1 MTKINYDALDA
12 VAEALE
18 GDWVAEGRGL
28 DEGFSHWGTRGTLT
42 RSDRLTLTLRTEP
55 WVAPGTMEV
64 SGYGHS
70 INVGLVR
77 DPGAIARDITRRLI
91 PDAEEGW
98 ADSKAAEEAALTRA
112 AGMEATA
119 SALEEAGLRR
129 VDSPTTS
136 TARRRTTMT
145 DTGKT
150 RAELLADAEAA
161 VNGDRNADYGDPN
174 QDFKRTAEFWSTYLG
189 IAITPTQV
197 GMMMALLKI
206 SRSVWSPGKR
216 DNYLDLAGY
225 AACTWSTV
233 TPAEAESTEA
243 PLADW
248 ELELMEAPAVAVVPK
263 VGDGVGGAGEW
274 DYGNLPVGTI
284 AISDDHDE
292 LTRREGGWF
301 NYLGGRIHPKRLRRI
316 TYLPSA

>member
-1 MTKINYDALDA
+1 MTKIDYDALDA

-70 INVGLVR
+70 INVGLGR

-129 VDSPTTS
+129 VASSSNHVNLAPREWGSSIAGPTGDWVVLGPGRVDVKLRYL
-136 TARRRTTMT
+136 TA
-145 DTGKT
+145 
-150 RAELLADAEAA
+150 AQA
-161 VNGDRNADYGDPN
+161 VEVARMVA
-174 QDFKRTAEFWSTYLG
+174 W
-189 IAITPTQV
+189 
-197 GMMMALLKI
+197 
-206 SRSVWSPGKR
+206 VW
-216 DNYLDLAGY
+216 
-225 AACTWSTV
+225 
-233 TPAEAESTEA
+233 
-243 PLADW
+243 
-248 ELELMEAPAVAVVPK
+248 
-263 VGDGVGGAGEW
+263 
-274 DYGNLPVGTI
+274 
-284 AISDDHDE
+284 DD
-292 LTRREGGWF
+292 
-301 NYLGGRIHPKRLRRI
+301 
-316 TYLPSA
+316 

>member
-129 VDSPTTS
+129 
-136 TARRRTTMT
+136 TTMT
-145 DTGKT
+145 DTGRT

-189 IAITPTQV
+189 VAITPTQV

-274 DYGNLPVGTI
+274 DYGSLPVGTI

-292 LTRREGGWF
+292 LTRREEGWF
-301 NYLGGRIHPKRLRRI
+301 NYLGGRIHPRCPRRI

>member
-1 MTKINYDALDA
+1 M
-12 VAEALE
+12 
-18 GDWVAEGRGL
+18 AEGRGL

-119 SALEEAGLRR
+119 SALEEAG
-129 VDSPTTS
+129 PEIITITPI
-136 TARRRTTMT
+136 TRRRTTMT

-233 TPAEAESTEA
+233 TPAEAQSTEA

-274 DYGNLPVGTI
+274 DYGSLPVGTI
-284 AISDDHDE
+284 ATSDDHDG
-292 LTRREGGWF
+292 LTRREEGWF
-301 NYLGGRIHPKRLRRI
+301 NYLGGRIHPRRLRRI

>member
-1 MTKINYDALDA
+1 
-12 VAEALE
+12 
-18 GDWVAEGRGL
+18 
-28 DEGFSHWGTRGTLT
+28 
-42 RSDRLTLTLRTEP
+42 
-55 WVAPGTMEV
+55 
-64 SGYGHS
+64 
-70 INVGLVR
+70 
-77 DPGAIARDITRRLI
+77 
-91 PDAEEGW
+91 
-98 ADSKAAEEAALTRA
+98 
-112 AGMEATA
+112 
-119 SALEEAGLRR
+119 
-129 VDSPTTS
+129 
-136 TARRRTTMT
+136 MT

-233 TPAEAESTEA
+233 TPAETESTEA

-274 DYGNLPVGTI
+274 DYGSLPVGTI

-292 LTRREGGWF
+292 LTRREEGWF
-301 NYLGGRIHPKRLRRI
+301 NYLGGRIHPRYPRRI

>member
-1 MTKINYDALDA
+1 
-12 VAEALE
+12 
-18 GDWVAEGRGL
+18 
-28 DEGFSHWGTRGTLT
+28 
-42 RSDRLTLTLRTEP
+42 
-55 WVAPGTMEV
+55 
-64 SGYGHS
+64 
-70 INVGLVR
+70 
-77 DPGAIARDITRRLI
+77 
-91 PDAEEGW
+91 
-98 ADSKAAEEAALTRA
+98 
-112 AGMEATA
+112 
-119 SALEEAGLRR
+119 
-129 VDSPTTS
+129 
-136 TARRRTTMT
+136 MT
-145 DTGKT
+145 DTSKT

-189 IAITPTQV
+189 VAITPTQV

-248 ELELMEAPAVAVVPK
+248 ELELMEAPGRQVVPK

-301 NYLGGRIHPKRLRRI
+301 NYLGGRIHPRRLRRI

>member
-129 VDSPTTS
+129 VASSSNHVNLAPREWGSSIAGPTGDWVVLGPGRVDVKLRYL
-136 TARRRTTMT
+136 TA
-145 DTGKT
+145 
-150 RAELLADAEAA
+150 AQA
-161 VNGDRNADYGDPN
+161 VEVARMVA
-174 QDFKRTAEFWSTYLG
+174 W
-189 IAITPTQV
+189 
-197 GMMMALLKI
+197 
-206 SRSVWSPGKR
+206 VW
-216 DNYLDLAGY
+216 
-225 AACTWSTV
+225 
-233 TPAEAESTEA
+233 
-243 PLADW
+243 
-248 ELELMEAPAVAVVPK
+248 
-263 VGDGVGGAGEW
+263 
-274 DYGNLPVGTI
+274 
-284 AISDDHDE
+284 DD
-292 LTRREGGWF
+292 
-301 NYLGGRIHPKRLRRI
+301 
-316 TYLPSA
+316 